1 MPINILLKIYMYLPE
16 EVLPYVL
23 ETVKKA
29 KKRVSE
35 CTIKLSL
42 TQSLRIKLEQCS
54 RCQKQASSV
63 STQLIIADVSR
74 QKKKKKKKML
84 GLA

>member
-1 MPINILLKIYMYLPE
+1 MSVPSNGL
-16 EVLPYVL
+16 
-23 ETVKKA
+23 
-29 KKRVSE
+29 
-35 CTIKLSL
+35 LSL

-74 QKKKKKKKML
+74 QKREKKIV
-84 GLA
+84 GLAWMFCKFADFGRAVYEWLDLP